1 MKDLMCPYCKGRMEH
16 KSTSW
21 KITSKQKDECEI
33 RADVIYECEDCGGTF
48 RIRIVKEV
56 KL

>member
-1 MKDLMCPYCKGRMEH
+1 MKDLICPYCKGLMEH

-21 KITSKQKDECEI
+21 EITSRLKDECEI
-33 RADVIYECEDCGGTF
+33 IADVTYECVDCGGTF

>member
-1 MKDLMCPYCKGRMEH
+1 MKDMICPYCKGRMEH

-21 KITSKQKDECEI
+21 DLTNRLKDSVEVI
-33 RADVIYECEDCGGTF
+33 ADVEYECEDCGGTF
-48 RIRIVKEV
+48 KIRIVKEV

>member
-1 MKDLMCPYCKGRMEH
+1 MKDLICPYCKGLMEH

-21 KITSKQKDECEI
+21 EITRRTKDECEI
-33 RADVIYECEDCGGTF
+33 TADVTYVCEDCGGTF
-48 RIRIVKEV
+48 RIRIIKEV